1 MVRGRYTEV
10 KEEKSLGKTTIKVS
24 RETLELL
31 KSLRRHERETMESV
45 ILRLIARYRGEEE
58 PPIIIH

>member
-24 RETLELL
+24 RETLKTLRSL
-31 KSLRRHERETMESV
+31 KKHPRETMESV
-45 ILRLIARYRGEEE
+45 ILRLIAKYRGDAE
-58 PPIIIH
+58 PPVIIH